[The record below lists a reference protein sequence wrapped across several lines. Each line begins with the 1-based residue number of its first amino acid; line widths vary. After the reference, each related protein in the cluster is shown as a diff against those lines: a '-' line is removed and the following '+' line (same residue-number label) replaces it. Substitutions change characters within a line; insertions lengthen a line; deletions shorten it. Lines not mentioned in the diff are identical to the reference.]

1 MMMVMIVVLDGSD
14 DGEFMVVLTLT
25 HCLIV

>member
-1 MMMVMIVVLDGSD
+1 MMMVMVVVLDGSD
-14 DGEFMVVLTLT
+14 DGEFMVVLTLI